1 MKKLDETW
9 KNVSISS
16 GTLIPEDIVEAIEQT
31 LPFIFEEFWNDEE
44 NRTEIL
50 NEEIFEFLNEIAPN
64 NCYFG
69 SHPGDGA
76 DFGFWEYE
84 EEETK

>member
-9 KNVSISS
+9 KNVSISE
-16 GTLIPEDIVEAIEQT
+16 GTLIPEDIVEAIEQQ

-50 NEEIFEFLNEIAPN
+50 NEDIFDFMNQIAPEG
-64 NCYFG
+64 CYFG
-69 SHPGDGA
+69 SHPGDGS

-84 EEETK
+84 EETE